1 MQKHQHLYLKNKNIF
16 LKNRSLIKL
25 PLFSGILNNNSLT
38 ISKEFMENE
47 IWQAHQDDKKE
58 TVIAVNYFYKKYPG
72 FFFKSIK

>member
-47 IWQAHQDDKKE
+47 I
-58 TVIAVNYFYKKYPG
+58 
-72 FFFKSIK
+72 